1 MLFNFNDYQGSV
13 WFTQGNALAGYLFQQ
28 EAELLKYVRMD
39 EANRE
44 LMQKNLV
51 LQYNNEVL
59 RRQLSQLTRD
69 SSFTEQVQAR
79 LLEGIHSIPAHV
91 INSSIRQ
98 KDNYMT
104 LDKGRLQGV
113 RPEMGVVSGTGVV
126 GIVYLVSDHYSLVLP
141 ILNSRSSISCRL
153 RGTGY
158 FGSLRWKGGNPLL
171 AILDDVPRHA
181 RCHVGDVVET
191 SGFSNVFPEG
201 IFVGKV
207 VDIRNS
213 GDGLSYQLYVQLGV
227 DLAAVR
233 DVCVI
238 VEDHQQELDSLQGMR
253 LPDATAKTVGK

>member
-1 MLFNFNDYQGSV
+1 M
-13 WFTQGNALAGYLFQQ
+13 
-28 EAELLKYVRMD
+28 
-39 EANRE
+39 
-44 LMQKNLV
+44 
-51 LQYNNEVL
+51 
-59 RRQLSQLTRD
+59 
-69 SSFTEQVQAR
+69 
-79 LLEGIHSIPAHV
+79 
-91 INSSIRQ
+91 
-98 KDNYMT
+98 
-104 LDKGRLQGV
+104 
-113 RPEMGVVSGTGVV
+113 
-126 GIVYLVSDHYSLVLP
+126 
-141 ILNSRSSISCRL
+141 
-153 RGTGY
+153 
-158 FGSLRWKGGNPLL
+158 

-253 LPDATAKTVGK
+253 LPDAAAKTVGK